1 MKKENNNTF
10 SIFDSVLE
18 EVTADASPKIDVV
31 NLTFESA
38 VSMNWT
44 ELFSGFDSIC
54 AITFSSG
61 VGFMYKLLDM
71 FETAE
76 VIFGC
81 EDVMSNTVQEIM
93 AYQNRLIERMRDELS
108 DKKQAMLARIDSG
121 EVRFYVSR
129 GKISHEKMYLLSSRD
144 GRKRVI
150 TGSANM
156 SYNAFSGTQREN
168 IC

>member
-93 AYQNRLIERMRDELS
+93 AYQNRTGLSNVCAMNYLIKSRRCS
-108 DKKQAMLARIDSG
+108 PASIR
-121 EVRFYVSR
+121 VR
-129 GKISHEKMYLLSSRD
+129 
-144 GRKRVI
+144 
-150 TGSANM
+150 
-156 SYNAFSGTQREN
+156 
-168 IC
+168 

>member
-76 VIFGC
+76 GSTLFLDEINSMPLNLQGKVLRAI
-81 EDVMSNTVQEIM
+81 ETKTVQ
-93 AYQNRLIERMRDELS
+93 
-108 DKKQAMLARIDSG
+108 RI
-121 EVRFYVSR
+121 
-129 GKISHEKMYLLSSRD
+129 
-144 GRKRVI
+144 
-150 TGSANM
+150 GS
-156 SYNAFSGTQREN
+156 THTIPLR
-168 IC
+168 

>member
-61 VGFMYKLLDM
+61 VGFMYKLLD
-71 FETAE
+71 
-76 VIFGC
+76 
-81 EDVMSNTVQEIM
+81 
-93 AYQNRLIERMRDELS
+93 
-108 DKKQAMLARIDSG
+108 
-121 EVRFYVSR
+121 
-129 GKISHEKMYLLSSRD
+129 
-144 GRKRVI
+144 
-150 TGSANM
+150 SAVK
-156 SYNAFSGTQREN
+156 T
-168 IC
+168 

>member
-93 AYQNRLIERMRDELS
+93 AYQNKLIERMRDELS
-108 DKKQAMLARIDSG
+108 EKSRRCSPASIR
-121 EVRFYVSR
+121 VR
-129 GKISHEKMYLLSSRD
+129 
-144 GRKRVI
+144 
-150 TGSANM
+150 
-156 SYNAFSGTQREN
+156 
-168 IC
+168 